1 MNDNKSRDI
10 FYGVVA
16 VATLI
21 VALIGA
27 TLAYFSITV
36 NSSEGAVNATSAV
49 VSINYE
55 DGQQVTASADK
66 LIPASLN
73 VVKAAYMR
81 SQADFGQEGAMR
93 SNICVDDNS
102 NQVCSI
108 YRFSVSDSN
117 NSGIGVIATLNSEK
131 NTFTDL
137 AYAVRDVTNNTW
149 INLDPTEGTVESM
162 ALDKCDNDDDE
173 VGNCYTADGSGAK
186 TFSANNPIAVRSI
199 FGYNTS
205 GTANSVT
212 VGSTAKVYD
221 IVLFI
226 KNKENESQN
235 YDQGKSYSGTIVV
248 SSTEE
253 GAGKIYGQIDGV
265 NG

>member
-36 NSSEGAVNATSAV
+36 NSSEGAVNATSAI

-73 VVKAAYMR
+73 VVKAAYMNSR
-81 SQADFGQEGAMR
+81 EDFGQSGAMA

-108 YRFSVSDSN
+108 YRFSVSDAN
-117 NSGIGVIATLNSEK
+117 NSGIGVIATLNSES

-137 AYAVRDVTNNTW
+137 YYAVRDVNNNAW
-149 INLDPTEGTVESM
+149 INLDPTEGTVESLP
-162 ALDKCDNDDDE
+162 LDNCDNDDPDAD
-173 VGNCYTADGSGAK
+173 NCYTTDAGGTK
-186 TFSANNPIAVRSI
+186 TFSTNNPITVRSI
-199 FGYNTS
+199 FGYNNS
-205 GTANSVT
+205 GASNSVS

-221 IVLFI
+221 VVLFI
-226 KNKENESQN
+226 KNKENENQN

-253 GAGKIYGQIDGV
+253 GAGKIYGQISGV
-265 NG
+265 TG

>member
-36 NSSEGAVNATSAV
+36 NSSEGAVNAKSAV

-186 TFSANNPIAVRSI
+186 TFSANNPIATRSI

-205 GTANSVT
+205 GTANSLT

-226 KNKENESQN
+226 KNKDESQN
-235 YDQGKSYSGTIVV
+235 YDQDKSYSGTIVV

-253 GAGKIYGQIDGV
+253 GAGKIYGQIEGV
-265 NG
+265 TG